1 MLQGNLH
8 QGKEEDYY
16 YSETPLELA
25 TVLAKVLAE
34 ALLSSSS
41 IDENKDLLPP
51 ELYRLISHGSRKADP
66 EIEQEIYKTYL
77 LKARKMIEDKYVNL
91 IEENKKL
98 SSQIDKLQKVP
109 SFDEAA
115 RGDMKSRLRNI
126 SKASGSQDT
135 GATQPLAA

>member
-1 MLQGNLH
+1 MRVHKLLQGNLH

-66 EIEQEIYKTYL
+66 EIE
-77 LKARKMIEDKYVNL
+77 
-91 IEENKKL
+91 
-98 SSQIDKLQKVP
+98 
-109 SFDEAA
+109 
-115 RGDMKSRLRNI
+115 
-126 SKASGSQDT
+126 
-135 GATQPLAA
+135 